1 MNIIKNFG
9 TRRGYNETHV
19 AFIIRAKYRRK
30 GGAIIEIF
38 VEATLDSGGVRH
50 ISLREDGTNDGLCVQ
65 HLEEEHKLYELI
77 LNQTL

>member
-9 TRRGYNETHV
+9 TRKGYNETHV

-30 GGAIIEIF
+30 GGAYIGIF
-38 VEATLDSGGVRH
+38 VEATLDSGGVRSV
-50 ISLREDGTNDGLCVQ
+50 SLRENGTNELLSVQ
-65 HLEEEHKLYELI
+65 HLDQEHELYELI